1 MKETKILGGLEE
13 GSSQR
18 RIVYDDESL
27 SPTLQA
33 AMGAGGGNVPLVT
46 ENIKVEAVIGSMQEN
61 AMVGNG
67 DYSPSLTSAMG
78 MGGGQIPMVV
88 EKSSVVVQKC
98 GDRDKEGS
106 YSVHD
111 YSNCIPANPMSD
123 RGQMLVEQNIVRMQ
137 GRNPENPSDR
147 TPGIYTEQ
155 RLEPN
160 SQGLCNTL
168 TSVQKDNLVLE
179 KQVVAIDEQNKCI
192 RTDTFGTLTTDGSSP
207 KHNNRVGEIKK
218 IKIRQ
223 ATKQGFIEC
232 EIGGVCCLE
241 YPTSTLR
248 RARTI
253 ENGQISPT
261 ITTESIP
268 NRIELGNPDFYNF
281 LYEIDGEIYLI
292 RIRKL
297 IPLECWRLMG
307 FTDEDF
313 KKAEKVNSNTQL
325 YKQAGNS
332 IVCDCLEAIFS
343 QMNIKGVTPWNE
355 KQEFTYQGQ

>member
-1 MKETKILGGLEE
+1 MEDIKQLGKLEE

-18 RIVYDDESL
+18 RIFYDDENL

-33 AMGAGGGNVPLVT
+33 AMGAGGGNVPLT
-46 ENIKVEAVIGSMQEN
+46 I
-61 AMVGNG
+61 
-67 DYSPSLTSAMG
+67 
-78 MGGGQIPMVV
+78 
-88 EKSSVVVQKC
+88 
-98 GDRDKEGS
+98 
-106 YSVHD
+106 
-111 YSNCIPANPMSD
+111 
-123 RGQMLVEQNIVRMQ
+123 EQNIVAMR

-147 TPGIYTEQ
+147 TKGTELEQ

-179 KQVVAIDEQNKCI
+179 KQKVEV
-192 RTDTFGTLTTDGSSP
+192 P
-207 KHNNRVGEIKK
+207 KK

-232 EIGGVCCLE
+232 EIGGVCCLD

-261 ITTESIP
+261 ITTENIP
-268 NRIELGNPDFYNF
+268 NRIELGNPSFYNF

-307 FTDEDF
+307 FSDEDF
-313 KKAEKVNSNTQL
+313 YKAEAVNSNTQL

-332 IVCDCLEAIFS
+332 IVTNCLEAIMS
-343 QMNIKGVTPWNE
+343 QMNIEGVKPWNE
-355 KQEFTYQGQ
+355 KIKETEV